1 MQQRWPEPSATVGG
15 KGGTR
20 QDSRAA
26 AQSWALPSSVC
37 SGWASILGQGPE
49 AQGSQ
54 HDRQESQARPTG
66 LGQGRMCTGSEIRGT
81 SCWSV

>member
-1 MQQRWPEPSATVGG
+1 MQQRWPEPSATVGA
-15 KGGTR
+15 KGEEGRTPG
-20 QDSRAA
+20 QQLRAG
-26 AQSWALPSSVC
+26 PSLGSVC

-66 LGQGRMCTGSEIRGT
+66 LGPGRMCTGSEIHGT